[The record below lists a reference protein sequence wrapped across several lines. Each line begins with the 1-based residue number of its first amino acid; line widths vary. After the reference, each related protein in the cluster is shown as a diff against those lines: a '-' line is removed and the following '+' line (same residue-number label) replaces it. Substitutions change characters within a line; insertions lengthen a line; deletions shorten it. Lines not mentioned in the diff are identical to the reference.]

1 MIYADTTDDLNSV
14 IDGAGPIA
22 GLFILLLGIA
32 IVIIWKSMNRQMK
45 KINPDLPPGRSDR
58 LRMADED
65 YTQQAEERGAEEARE
80 AEEPKPADG

>member
-45 KINPDLPPGRSDR
+45 KFNPDLPPGRSDR